1 MKTTSSMDPND
12 MVKEIIKVFH
22 SKATVPY
29 PFRFWAIIIATTKS
43 ANNLCSSVCMATVV
57 KTTWS
62 SGKWRCVSV
71 LPIVV
76 TWNNSSDV
84 IFQVCKLPRLSLN
97 GVRFK
102 RISGTSAA
110 FKNIASRIA
119 DQLKL

>member
-12 MVKEIIKVFH
+12 MVKEIIKVLLLLKVH
-22 SKATVPY
+22 NDLPLN
-29 PFRFWAIIIATTKS
+29 RFWAIIIATTKS
-43 ANNLCSSVCMATVV
+43 VNNLCSFVCMATVV
-57 KTTWS
+57 KITWS

-71 LPIVV
+71 FPIDS
-76 TWNNSSDV
+76 NGF
-84 IFQVCKLPRLSLN
+84 FQVCKLPRLSLN